1 MMKNLRLKQKPKWLK
16 TLNGAIRFSI
26 KNKTNQHIN
35 DQENRKQ
42 LWQQHRLWWLME
54 GTLLEKEVLDL
65 LVRKRLKWILS

>member
-1 MMKNLRLKQKPKWLK
+1 MMKNLRLKQKPKWFK
-16 TLNGAIRFSI
+16 TLNGVIRFSV

>member
-16 TLNGAIRFSI
+16 TLNGVIRFSV